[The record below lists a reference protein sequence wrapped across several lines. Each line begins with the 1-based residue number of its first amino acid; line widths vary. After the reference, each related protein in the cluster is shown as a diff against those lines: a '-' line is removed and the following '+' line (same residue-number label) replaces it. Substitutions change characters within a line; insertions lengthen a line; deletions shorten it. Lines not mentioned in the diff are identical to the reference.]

1 MGNENVCGLEDFGTG
16 GRTRTWSTWHVY
28 GPGYCRQMERMQ
40 PVGYILTSDSMCSD
54 QLQSKVLTCIDKVQA
69 PGLIVKVVI
78 WDPGSRNRSVINSV
92 AVSVDKPTF
101 QLNHCTICVLYDPK
115 HLL

>member
-1 MGNENVCGLEDFGTG
+1 MGDENVCGLEDFGTG
-16 GRTRTWSTWHVY
+16 GRTRTWSTWRAY

-40 PVGYILTSDSMCSD
+40 PVGYILTSGSMCSD

-78 WDPGSRNRSVINSV
+78 WDPGSSNRYVVNSV
-92 AVSVDKPTF
+92 GVSVDKPTF
-101 QLNHCTICVLYDPK
+101 QLNDCIMWVLYDPK